1 MHFVTFILKNL
12 TRRPIRTVLTIL
24 GLTVA
29 IGSMIGLLGVTKNFR
44 SSLSETFEQRRV
56 DLVIVRKGAAFQL
69 NSEIPQNVVEQIKK
83 WPEIEAIDAA
93 LVDMSEMQTRDPR
106 GPGDTPPSRTVLVQ
120 GWLPENF
127 GFGDM
132 EVIQGRALTPE
143 DEGHHRAML
152 GSGLASELKKKPGD
166 TITILEKKF
175 EIVGIFTSPSFYE
188 REGVLTLLKDYQEL
202 SGRKSVVT
210 GFSVRVKKMTDNH
223 DADVEAVRQKMIAM
237 LDENGQPADLAPDRP
252 EKYLDNASHLKIT
265 TAMAWM
271 VTAIAILIGVIGML
285 NTMVM
290 SVLER
295 TQEIG
300 ILRAVGWPRSRIV
313 RMVLGEAVVLALAAA
328 FFGTIAAIA
337 GTHLMAL
344 SPKVRGFIQ
353 PGIALSVIVQGTA
366 MTVAIGLIGGLYPAF
381 RAARLLPTEALR
393 HD

>member
-1 MHFVTFILKNL
+1 MYFVTFILKNL
-12 TRRPIRTVLTIL
+12 TRRPTRTVLTVL

-56 DLVIVRKGAAFQL
+56 DLVVVRKGASFQL
-69 NSEIPQNVVEQIKK
+69 NSEIPESVVDQVKR

-93 LVDMSEMQTRDPR
+93 LVDMSEMQTREPR
-106 GPGDTPPSRTVLVQ
+106 GPDDVPPSRTVLVQ

-132 EVIQGRALTPE
+132 EITAGRALTKE
-143 DEGHHRAML
+143 DQGYHRAML
-152 GSGLASELKKKPGD
+152 GSGLASELRKKPGD
-166 TITILEKKF
+166 TITILQKKF
-175 EIVGIFTSPSFYE
+175 EIVGVFSTSSFYE
-188 REGVLTLLKDYQEL
+188 REGVLTVLKDYQEL
-202 SGRKSVVT
+202 SGRKNVVT
-210 GFSVRVKKMTDNH
+210 GFSVRVRKRTNNP
-223 DADVEAVRQKMIAM
+223 DAEVEAVRQKMLA
-237 LDENGQPADLAPDRP
+237 LTDEHGKTVDLAPDRP

-300 ILRAVGWPRSRIV
+300 ILRAVGWPRLARSSAWCWAKRSCSRWP
-313 RMVLGEAVVLALAAA
+313 RRSSARWPRSRAL
-328 FFGTIAAIA
+328 T
-337 GTHLMAL
+337 
-344 SPKVRGFIQ
+344 
-353 PGIALSVIVQGTA
+353 
-366 MTVAIGLIGGLYPAF
+366 
-381 RAARLLPTEALR
+381 
-393 HD
+393 

>member
-1 MHFVTFILKNL
+1 M
-12 TRRPIRTVLTIL
+12 
-24 GLTVA
+24 
-29 IGSMIGLLGVTKNFR
+29 
-44 SSLSETFEQRRV
+44 
-56 DLVIVRKGAAFQL
+56 DLVVVRKGASFQL
-69 NSEIPQNVVEQIKK
+69 NSEIPESVVDQVKQ

-93 LVDMSEMQTRDPR
+93 LVDMSEMQTREPR
-106 GPGDTPPSRTVLVQ
+106 GPDDVPPSRTVLVQ

-132 EVIQGRALTPE
+132 EITAGRALTKE
-143 DEGHHRAML
+143 DQGYHRAML
-152 GSGLASELKKKPGD
+152 GSGLASELRKKPGD
-166 TITILEKKF
+166 TITILQKKF
-175 EIVGIFTSPSFYE
+175 EVVGVFSTSSFYE
-188 REGVLTLLKDYQEL
+188 REGVLTVLKDYQEL
-202 SGRKSVVT
+202 SGRKNVVT
-210 GFSVRVKKMTDNH
+210 GFSVRVRKRTTNP
-223 DADVEAVRQKMIAM
+223 DAEVEAVRQRMMA
-237 LDENGQPADLAPDRP
+237 LTDEHGKSVNLAPDRP

-300 ILRAVGWPRSRIV
+300 ILRAVGCPRSRII

-328 FFGTIAAIA
+328 FFGSLAAIA
-337 GTHLMAL
+337 GTYLMAL
-344 SPKVRGFIQ
+344 SPKVKGFIQ
-353 PGIALSVIVQGTA
+353 PGIALSVIAQGTV